1 MSTRWPKQM
10 AVVKELGRGRRK
22 GLRDLKY
29 NKQGGEQS
37 LCDTKWKSISN
48 RGKVDNYCIRYA
60 MHMLLSSSF
69 FTLLEQG
76 GQQGVHYIASFFHAE
91 KKIDDWGRGNA
102 LNIGA

>member
-1 MSTRWPKQM
+1 VAREMSTRWPKQM
-10 AVVKELGRGRRK
+10 AVGKGAPRFEVQQTRGGAK
-22 GLRDLKY
+22 LVCPSVT
-29 NKQGGEQS
+29 QS
-37 LCDTKWKSISN
+37 GKSISN

-102 LNIGA
+102 LNLGA

>member
-1 MSTRWPKQM
+1 
-10 AVVKELGRGRRK
+10 
-22 GLRDLKY
+22 
-29 NKQGGEQS
+29 
-37 LCDTKWKSISN
+37 
-48 RGKVDNYCIRYA
+48 

-102 LNIGA
+102 LNLGA